1 MIPPKDKAKGKHPQ
15 GSKQILRPFNFTITR
30 RAGSYTWRKKKGLLT
45 LSDHVFIYRSIRSP
59 RGAYRTPLIEDLI

>member
-1 MIPPKDKAKGKHPQ
+1 MIPPKDKAKGMQPL
-15 GSKQILRPFNFTITR
+15 GSKQILHLFNFTITR
-30 RAGSYTWRKKKGLLT
+30 RVSPFTWRKKKGLLT